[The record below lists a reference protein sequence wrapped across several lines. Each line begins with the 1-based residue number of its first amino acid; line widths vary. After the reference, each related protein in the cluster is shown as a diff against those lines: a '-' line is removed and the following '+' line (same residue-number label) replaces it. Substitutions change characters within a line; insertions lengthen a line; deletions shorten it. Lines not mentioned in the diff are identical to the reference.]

1 MAISYSEMQVLY
13 ARYLKS
19 GMTLEDFC
27 KKHQVPYWD
36 MSEWINQWEKLH
48 GAKFVEGSTITYH
61 KNPSRLLSTFSDS
74 AIPPQ
79 AQNLFPLEFE
89 ENTPPLR
96 LPTDEPAFRVS
107 LELPKPGSI
116 IKGAKLTFPGGMTI
130 DIPQTTIKALI
141 LMAIL
146 YEGNNTGIG

>member
-1 MAISYSEMQVLY
+1 MAISNSEMQVLY

-19 GMTLEDFC
+19 GMVLEDFC
-27 KKHQVPYWD
+27 KRHQVSYWD

-48 GAKFVEGSTITYH
+48 GAKLVESSTVTYH
-61 KNPSRLLSTFSDS
+61 KSQSRLLSSFSDS

-79 AQNLFPLEFE
+79 AQRLFPLEFA
-89 ENTPPLR
+89 ENKPPLR
-96 LPTDEPAFRVS
+96 LCSDNPAFRVN
-107 LELPKPGSI
+107 LELPKPGTI
-116 IKGAKLTFPGGMTI
+116 IKGAKLTFPSGMTM

-146 YEGNNTGIG
+146 YEGNSSGIE